1 MQSLFAALP
10 MFAWLA
16 PIIMLWGQIKTFIQ
30 NMIRLVIVEIKVD
43 GQASRALTY
52 YLARHGKSLPSNT
65 IRYDSMTEYVM
76 KKKANRTILMQ
87 ILAGLKSQLFW
98 THDTLVSLSDL
109 RGQDKETNMMN
120 EMSSSLRFLRGT
132 LNHEKLLCD
141 AVEWY
146 DETYHQY
153 DKDVAKRSSRF
164 FIRRFVGKGQHSY
177 IDGKSPTPQ
186 NISSLPSSR
195 LAESIAHNRL
205 VNYTQAD
212 IGYSKRDFFYTF
224 NETTNRFRLDVL
236 RWFKSKEW
244 YESKGLLFRR
254 GALLHGQVGSGKTA
268 AIRKVT
274 QEIDVPLFL
283 FELNTMADHEFIEY
297 WDNAI
302 SYGPCVIVFED
313 IDCSFNKRVN
323 ISKAGKLSFECLL
336 NCVSGVVPSEGVYL
350 CITTNRLDYLDEA
363 LGVPNERGVSTRP
376 GRLDTCF
383 EIGHIEEIQKQSMAT
398 HFLEGYP
405 EEIASIIQKSNGCT
419 AAQFSDMCS
428 QKALE
433 LYWEEKK

>member
-1 MQSLFAALP
+1 MQSLFASIPALAFL
-10 MFAWLA
+10 M
-16 PIIMLWGQIKTFIQ
+16 PIIMLWGQIKSFIQ
-30 NMIRLVIVEIKVD
+30 NLIRLVIVEVKID
-43 GQASRALTY
+43 GGAAKAITY
-52 YLARHGKSLPSNT
+52 YLARHGKSFPSNT
-65 IRYDSMTEYVM
+65 IRYDSITDYVM
-76 KKKANRTILMQ
+76 KKKANCTILMQ

-98 THDTLVSLSDL
+98 MRGTIISLSDL
-109 RGQDKETNMMN
+109 RGKDKETDMMN
-120 EMSSSLRFLRGT
+120 EISSSLRFLRGT
-132 LNHEKLLCD
+132 LDHEKLLCD
-141 AVEWY
+141 ATEWY
-146 DETYHQY
+146 DETCHQY
-153 DKDVAKRSSRF
+153 DKDSAKRNSRF
-164 FIRRFVGKGQHSY
+164 FIRRYVGKGQQSY
-177 IDGKSPTPQ
+177 DNKNQTAQSIA
-186 NISSLPSSR
+186 PSSSSR
-195 LAESIAHNRL
+195 ISESVAHNRL
-205 VNYTQAD
+205 VNYQQSD

-224 NETTNRFRLDVL
+224 NATTERFRADVL

-254 GALLHGQVGSGKTA
+254 GALLHGPAGSGKTA
-268 AIRKVT
+268 AIRKVA

-302 SYGPCVIVFED
+302 SYGPCMIVFED

-350 CITTNRLDYLDEA
+350 CITTNRLDYLDDA
-363 LGVPNERGVSTRP
+363 LGVPNDKGVSTRP

-383 EIGHIEEIQKQSMAT
+383 EIGNIEEEQKRMLAT
-398 HFLEGYP
+398 HFLDGHSD
-405 EEIASIIQKSNGCT
+405 EIEKLIRESNGCT

-433 LYWEEKK
+433 LYWEGKK

>member
-1 MQSLFAALP
+1 MNQFLASIPAL
-10 MFAWLA
+10 AWLM
-16 PIIMLWGQIKTFIQ
+16 PVIMLWGQIKSGAQ
-30 NMIRLVIVEIKVD
+30 NLIRLIIVEVKMD
-43 GQASRALTY
+43 GSASRAITY
-52 YLARHGKSLPSNT
+52 YLAAKGKPLPSNI
-65 IRYDSMTEYVM
+65 IRYDSLTEYVM
-76 KKKANRTILMQ
+76 KRKSNRTILMQ

-98 THDTLVSLSDL
+98 TRGTLVSLSDL
-109 RGQDKETNMMN
+109 RGQDKETGMMN
-120 EMSSSLRFLRGT
+120 EMSCSLRFLRGT
-132 LNHEKLLCD
+132 LDHEKLLCD

-146 DETYHQY
+146 DDTYHQY
-153 DKDVAKRSSRF
+153 DKEASQRSSRF
-164 FIRRFVGKGQHSY
+164 FIRRYVGKGQLNGVELRKDSS
-177 IDGKSPTPQ
+177 GTAPSASTP
-186 NISSLPSSR
+186 SR
-195 LAESIAHNRL
+195 LNESVAHNRL
-205 VNYTQAD
+205 VNYSRSD

-224 NETTNRFRLDVL
+224 NETTNRFRADVL

-254 GALLHGQVGSGKTA
+254 GCLLWGLAGSGKTA
-268 AIRKVT
+268 AIRKVA

-302 SYGPCVIVFED
+302 SYGPCMIVFED

-383 EIGHIEEIQKQSMAT
+383 EIGNIDEAQKRAMAV
-398 HFLEGYP
+398 HFLAEH
-405 EEIASIIQKSNGCT
+405 EDIIEDLIERSNGCT

-433 LYWEEKK
+433 LHWRDK